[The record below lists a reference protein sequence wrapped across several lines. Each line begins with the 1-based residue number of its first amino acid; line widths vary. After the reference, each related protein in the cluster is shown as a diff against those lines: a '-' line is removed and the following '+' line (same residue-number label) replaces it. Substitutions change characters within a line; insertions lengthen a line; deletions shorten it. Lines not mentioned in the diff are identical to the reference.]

1 MSSTFVSAVMP
12 PSTLEEPVCWFL
24 FNGYRLLVYEEA
36 EAVRLPCLVDV
47 AELGLSVQPSH
58 YLGYFTD
65 GERPR
70 HCFTAEVDEAC
81 EAPEGMA
88 FMGLRGAYGRLPTP
102 LFWIGGRAVQIV
114 DWDRTHRFC
123 GRCGQPTELVA
134 HERGKKCSDCG
145 LTNYPRLS
153 PAIIVAVT
161 RDNGRELLLARGPR
175 HRPGFYSVL
184 AGFVEPGETLEECVQ
199 REVYEEVGITVKNI
213 SYFASQPWPFP
224 NSLMLAFT
232 AEYDSGDIVMQVDE
246 IEDAGWYTADNLPN
260 VPPPLSVSRAL
271 IDDFVTRS
279 RG

>member
-102 LFWIGGRAVQIV
+102 LVWIGGRAVR
-114 DWDRTHRFC
+114 RTPFTRN
-123 GRCGQPTELVA
+123 
-134 HERGKKCSDCG
+134 SSG
-145 LTNYPRLS
+145 LWGSEEMRL
-153 PAIIVAVT
+153 AIISS
-161 RDNGRELLLARGPR
+161 RYLPR
-175 HRPGFYSVL
+175 QL
-184 AGFVEPGETLEECVQ
+184 CA
-199 REVYEEVGITVKNI
+199 
-213 SYFASQPWPFP
+213 QP
-224 NSLMLAFT
+224 
-232 AEYDSGDIVMQVDE
+232 
-246 IEDAGWYTADNLPN
+246 
-260 VPPPLSVSRAL
+260 RKK
-271 IDDFVTRS
+271 R
-279 RG
+279 